1 MAAVESHVSSADDW
15 DRHWDELS
23 EANSLNPAQ
32 RYRHRI
38 VLRLLERRERPRRLL
53 DVGAG
58 QGDLLE
64 LAALRWP
71 DAELIGLELSEQGVR
86 TTERRVP
93 KARALQRDLLDDSHP
108 APEQRRW
115 ATHAVCSEV
124 LEHVDDP
131 IALVRGLREYMAPGG
146 RLVVTV
152 PGGRMSAF
160 DRHIGHRQHFT
171 PDSVRRV
178 LDAAGLRTVLAT
190 RAGFPMFNVYRSL
203 VILRGETL
211 VDDAAGEP
219 SGLLRVAMRVFDAL
233 FRINLPRTPWGVQI
247 VAVAYEPE
255 EGHR

>member
-1 MAAVESHVSSADDW
+1 MSAVEAHVSSADDW

-38 VLRLLERRERPRRLL
+38 VLALLERREPPRRLL

-64 LAALRWP
+64 LAAERWP
-71 DAELIGLELSEQGVR
+71 GAALMGLELSEQGVR

-93 KARALQRDLLDDSHP
+93 KAQALRRDLLDGGHP
-108 APEQRRW
+108 APEQSAW

-131 IALVRGLREYMAPGG
+131 IALVRGVREYLAPGA
-146 RLVVTV
+146 RFVVTV
-152 PGGRMSAF
+152 PGGKMSAF

-171 PDSVRRV
+171 PDSVAAV

-190 RAGFPMFNVYRSL
+190 RAGFPIFNLYRSL

-211 VDDAAGEP
+211 VEDAAGEP
-219 SGLLRVAMRVFDAL
+219 SRLLRVAMRVFDAL
-233 FRINLPRTPWGVQI
+233 FRMNLPRTPWGVQI

-255 EGHR
+255 EGRR